1 MYRDAERILVDEAG
15 GIFLWYIRIN
25 QMWKP
30 FVRGVSL
37 EPNQWGYRAWR
48 GELMSNLQTN
58 LYITRDV
65 FEDPTK
71 KKPEPFRFWQWLTG
85 EG

>member
-1 MYRDAERILVDEAG
+1 
-15 GIFLWYIRIN
+15 
-25 QMWKP
+25 MWKP
-30 FVRGVSL
+30 FVRGSSL

-58 LYITRDV
+58 LYITKDV
-65 FEDPTK
+65 LKDPSK
-71 KKPEPFRFWQWLTG
+71 NEPEPSRFWRWLTG